1 MHIFKQRFLF
11 WFALSQSFCEITFMF
26 VSLPICFQVYEK
38 KNTVNLGADQ
48 VILSV
53 HIGTHSLE

>member
-1 MHIFKQRFLF
+1 
-11 WFALSQSFCEITFMF
+11 MF

-38 KNTVNLGADQ
+38 KNTVNIGADQ